1 MSEQY
6 WTEWART
13 LQRSR
18 LRGFVLTFLESS
30 GPLKILLAQAM
41 LSSTPFINAS
51 GKEKWQA
58 AAEML
63 EDKSESRKFSAL
75 LREENTH

>member
-1 MSEQY
+1 MNEHY

-13 LQRSR
+13 LQRSP
-18 LRGFVLTFLESS
+18 LRGLVLTFLDSS
-30 GPLKILLAQAM
+30 GPLKLLLAQVM
-41 LSSTPFINAS
+41 LSSTPFINGS

-63 EDKSESRKFSAL
+63 EDNSVSRKFSAL